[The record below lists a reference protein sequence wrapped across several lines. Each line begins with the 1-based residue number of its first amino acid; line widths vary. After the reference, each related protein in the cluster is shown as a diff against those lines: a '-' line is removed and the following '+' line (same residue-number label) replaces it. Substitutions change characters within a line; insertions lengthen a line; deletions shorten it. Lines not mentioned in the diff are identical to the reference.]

1 MMTEMTQHGKNIV
14 IVSRHLGAIE
24 WLRRRG
30 IIGEIITHAT
40 PENIKGRIPVGTLPM
55 HLAARVP
62 EVWSL
67 EIPDVPP
74 HRRGHD
80 LTPEEMDRYGARLVR
95 YSVQYLGVIP

>member
-1 MMTEMTQHGKNIV
+1 
-14 IVSRHLGAIE
+14 
-24 WLRRRG
+24 
-30 IIGEIITHAT
+30 
-40 PENIKGRIPVGTLPM
+40 M